1 MAARNLYASIFGETP
16 ETQAAYGARNTAFQ
30 DMLNQRKQAVQQQK
44 TDDVKMAKYNALGN
58 LITSMVQPIGW
69 GVGGGFNAS
78 NTAGVQPYDERQY
91 LAAFNR
97 AVKANDDL
105 RNIGTTEA
113 EYNYQIANEAFQ
125 RAIAREDA
133 ERSRRQRVED
143 SERQINYQLEK
154 QQRQFEQQER
164 MKQME
169 IDARQALAEWKQ
181 THQVT
186 RKGTGI
192 SVEDRIL
199 LKELDAYNAYVG
211 RQEAQKLPYE
221 SFEQWASKRGY
232 QVNRVRPTA
241 TTTTSTTAAATGTG
255 PQFNLK

>member
-1 MAARNLYASIFGETP
+1 MAARNIYASIFGETP
-16 ETQAAYGARNTAFQ
+16 ETQAAYGARNTAYQ
-30 DMLNQRKQAVQQQK
+30 DMLNQRKQAVQQQR

-69 GVGGGFNAS
+69 AAGGS
-78 NTAGVQPYDERQY
+78 TAGVQPYDERQY

-105 RNIGTTEA
+105 RNIGSADA
-113 EYNYQIANEAFQ
+113 EYKFKIADEAFQ
-125 RAIAREDA
+125 RAIARED
-133 ERSRRQRVED
+133 EDRRRQQRVED
-143 SERQINYQLEK
+143 AERQINYQLQK
-154 QQRQFEQQER
+154 QQNQFEQQEK